1 MGVLVSKPW
10 ASRATGQPS
19 EERTRT
25 SRRETSREA
34 RGGARAGR
42 KRLARDPQD
51 DGSRTAPVPAAR
63 AANETS
69 RQQVSTPE
77 RQGLIARIRQVRQ
90 GNALS
95 GTRSSAAGP
104 DDRALRGLEQ
114 RVAHLEQLVQGLQ
127 DAVHRE
133 ARRQDERLAEIEAQ
147 IQPGAMGKALSE
159 DARNRGL

>member
-1 MGVLVSKPW
+1 
-10 ASRATGQPS
+10 
-19 EERTRT
+19 
-25 SRRETSREA
+25 
-34 RGGARAGR
+34 
-42 KRLARDPQD
+42 
-51 DGSRTAPVPAAR
+51 
-63 AANETS
+63 
-69 RQQVSTPE
+69 VSTPE